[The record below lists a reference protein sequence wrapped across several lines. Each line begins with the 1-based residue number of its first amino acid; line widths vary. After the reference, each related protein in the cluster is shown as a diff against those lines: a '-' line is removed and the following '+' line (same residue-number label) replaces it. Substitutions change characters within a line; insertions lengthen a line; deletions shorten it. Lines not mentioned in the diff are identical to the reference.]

1 MSSRLQQLVRF
12 FTLAVLLLGASACAA
27 VSSAVIE
34 RMVPDAEDAYARG
47 QIEALARGSTAD
59 LERDLDPSLRTAQT
73 ADQMRAMVTSIG
85 GRRIEGMEVIGYQG
99 MNFNGAE
106 RRSITYQLRLPGGW
120 AVAHVASRTEGG
132 RRIVEGA
139 SVSKIPEPL
148 QRTHAF
154 RLSGKSLAHY
164 VVLGLCL
171 LVPLI
176 MIYAAALVFR
186 MPLRRRWL
194 WVLACVVGV
203 GQWSLEWTGGQSWFN
218 LVNLQLLGA
227 SFLRPSV
234 YAPWVLSVSLPLGAL
249 YIIGRYHR
257 GRWRQAP
264 PLNPDPANGEGNHIS
279 VPATAAEP
287 VAAADEAP

>member
-1 MSSRLQQLVRF
+1 M
-12 FTLAVLLLGASACAA
+12 
-27 VSSAVIE
+27 IE
-34 RMVPDAEDAYARG
+34 RMVPDAEDAYARA
-47 QIEALARGSTAD
+47 QIEALARGSTMD

-73 ADQMRAMVTSIG
+73 DEQMRAMVTAIG
-85 GRRIEGMEVIGYQG
+85 RRRIEGVEVIGYQG
-99 MNFNGAE
+99 MNFNGTE
-106 RRSITYQLRLPGGW
+106 RRSITYQLRLAGGW

-132 RRIVEGA
+132 RRIVEGV
-139 SVSKIPEPL
+139 SVTQIPEPL

-154 RLSGKSLAHY
+154 RLSGRSLAHY
-164 VVLGLCL
+164 VVLGLSL
-171 LVPLI
+171 LVPLL

-203 GQWSLEWTGGQSWFN
+203 GKWSLEWTSGHSLFN
-218 LVNLQLLGA
+218 LINFQLLGA
-227 SFLRPSV
+227 GFLRPSV

-264 PLNPDPANGEGNHIS
+264 PIDPNADGGSNYIPASAN
-279 VPATAAEP
+279 AAEP

>member
-1 MSSRLQQLVRF
+1 MWSRLQQS

-27 VSSAVIE
+27 PSSAMIE
-34 RMVPDAEDAYARG
+34 RMVPDAEDAYART
-47 QIEALARGSTAD
+47 QIEALARGSTTD

-73 ADQMRAMVTSIG
+73 AEQMRAMVTAI
-85 GRRIEGMEVIGYQG
+85 GRRRIQGIEVIGYQG
-99 MNFNGAE
+99 MNFNGTK
-106 RRSITYQLRLPGGW
+106 RRSITYQLRLSGGW
-120 AVAHVASRTEGG
+120 AVAQVASRTEGG

-139 SVSKIPEPL
+139 SVSQIPEPL

-164 VVLGLCL
+164 VVLGLFL

-186 MPLRRRWL
+186 MPLRPRWL

-203 GQWSLEWTGGQSWFN
+203 GKWSLEWTSGQSWFN
-218 LVNLQLLGA
+218 LINFQLLGA
-227 SFLRPSV
+227 GFLRPSV

-249 YIIGRYHR
+249 YIIGRYHG

-264 PLNPDPANGEGNHIS
+264 PIDPNPANGESNYI
-279 VPATAAEP
+279 PASDTAAEP